1 MNWTLPE
8 IDPSFA
14 FRPVVVRNP
23 LLEVRWL
30 AFLRGDAYVNPL
42 HDLLHALSRS
52 PAATVDAGA
61 DHLRQVRF
69 LPERLEIIGPD
80 GKTVAL
86 TYQKLLD
93 LRLNY
98 NGFFSNQGAGA
109 GSYASFLEFTAET
122 EEKVYSFNLKISGTD
137 FRRMLAQLYDRRIP
151 FRECHNGLRTFKLR
165 HLSYAQIQQVKKEY
179 GIRW

>member
-1 MNWTLPE
+1 MDWTLPE
-8 IDPSFA
+8 IDPNFA

-30 AFLRGDAYVNPL
+30 AFLRGDAYVNPF

-52 PAATVDAGA
+52 PAGA
-61 DHLRQVRF
+61 VEAVPDHLRRVRF

-80 GKTVAL
+80 GNTLAL
-86 TYQKLLD
+86 VYEELLD

-98 NGFFSNQGAGA
+98 NGFFSEQGVGY
-109 GSYASFLEFTAET
+109 GNYASFLECTAET
-122 EEKVYSFNLKISGTD
+122 EEKVYSLKLKISATD
-137 FRRMLAQLYDRRIP
+137 HRRMLTQLYDRRIP
-151 FRECHNGLRTFKLR
+151 FREYHNGLRTFKLR
-165 HLSYAQIQQVKKEY
+165 HLSYAEIQQVKKEY